1 MILDD
6 TDDTCPILRMLDF
19 LPFLQVTSPSESGM
33 AIENP
38 NQSQSPSS
46 SSLQSL
52 NPSALMVNP
61 PAMALAT
68 IKPDTRLREAPLT
81 GFKACQDALCTY
93 VPSKR

>member
-1 MILDD
+1 MIL
-6 TDDTCPILRMLDF
+6 DDTCPILRMLDF

-52 NPSALMVNP
+52 NPSALMVNT

-68 IKPDTRLREAPLT
+68 IKPDTRVMSFMQYVGNLI
-81 GFKACQDALCTY
+81 LCITI
-93 VPSKR
+93 